1 MAVYTGEEGTPASLR
16 KFLASVRCGGQ
27 GDMVPRPWGGHV
39 PGVFKAQRESGKV
52 GSAGGR
58 GQIDPVIN
66 WFLNSAMMGRLKK
79 KK

>member
-58 GQIDPVIN
+58 GQIQRPHS
-66 WFLNSAMMGRLKK
+66 LGGRLKCDLTFEGF
-79 KK
+79 